1 MAVVVETYGSGN
13 APTEPGFLQCLKE
26 AIDSGILVLNISQCP
41 GGRVMQG
48 RYETSKELQRIGVIG
63 GADMTTEA
71 AVTKLMVLLG
81 EFGQEKAK
89 MLIAEPVA
97 GELTV

>member
-1 MAVVVETYGSGN
+1 MIVETYGSGN
-13 APTEPGFLQCLKE
+13 APTSPWLLRYLKE
-26 AIDSGILVLNISQCP
+26 AIDTGILVLNISQCP

-81 EFGQEKAK
+81 EFGVEQCKT
-89 MLIAEPVA
+89 LIAEA
-97 GELTV
+97 LSGELTA